1 MSEELNEMVG
11 DLLSQ
16 LTEAQQ
22 AAKKVEAE
30 QNPLKKEDLEKFVVE
45 RAGSLVEESLAMLK
59 NVKDYIISSPE
70 SKDVASFSELVAA
83 TATALDALNKINLS
97 DKKNETLKSV
107 KQMDIDA
114 RKQLKQED
122 TTQRLLTTREDVFK
136 MLMDN
141 LNKPEEVRAID
152 IKTID
157 TN

>member
-45 RAGSLVEESLAMLK
+45 RAGALVEESLAMLK

-114 RKQLKQED
+114 RKALKQED
-122 TTQRLLTTREDVFK
+122 TTQKLLTTREDVFK

-141 LNKPEEVRAID
+141 LSKPEEVKAID
-152 IKTID
+152 INTID
-157 TN
+157 T